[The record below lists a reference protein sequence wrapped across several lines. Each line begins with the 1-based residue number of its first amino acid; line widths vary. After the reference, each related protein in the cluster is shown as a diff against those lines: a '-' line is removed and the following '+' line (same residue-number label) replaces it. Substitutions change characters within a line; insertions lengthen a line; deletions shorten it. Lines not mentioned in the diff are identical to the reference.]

1 MFVVILLRS
10 QLVFDDERVTAREV
24 RHCGGVE
31 VSAYRNRNTCMCM
44 ILYEGGSSEF
54 VWAPC
59 TQLKKANERTFCAE
73 FFLSYYLLII
83 YVDTTSQHQRTTS
96 LCENVMLAFTVA

>member
-31 VSAYRNRNTCMCM
+31 VSTYRNS
-44 ILYEGGSSEF
+44 IS
-54 VWAPC
+54 
-59 TQLKKANERTFCAE
+59 
-73 FFLSYYLLII
+73 
-83 YVDTTSQHQRTTS
+83 
-96 LCENVMLAFTVA
+96 